1 MNSRTRLPI
10 QHSSLRFVH
19 LLRGI
24 AVAAIASL
32 SLLAADSHAAPF
44 TITFDGT
51 TVTSNVGGSN
61 AFTLTLSLDNG
72 GTDTIN
78 QVWNENDLVTDPTL
92 TSGTYS
98 VTYDDLVI
106 TAFSIQ
112 TGAAGEF
119 TSSILGIFFGNG
131 FADELHDNAGDQN
144 SDGAVL
150 ALSTDSGLTNDLLD
164 AATLATM
171 EDSSVHTG
179 LTIVPEPTTAL
190 LLASGLAAMAV
201 GRRRRAW

>member
-1 MNSRTRLPI
+1 MNSRIRLPI

-131 FADELHDNAGDQN
+131 FADELHDVNDQN
-144 SDGAVL
+144 GDGASL
-150 ALSTDSGLTNDLLD
+150 ALSTDAGSTNDLLD

-190 LLASGLAAMAV
+190 LLASSLAALAV
-201 GRRRRAW
+201 GRRHRGL